1 MEIKAF
7 LFDLDGVLVDTAKY
21 HYLAWRKLAS
31 QLGFEFN
38 EEQNERLK
46 GVSRMASL
54 EILLEVGGIH
64 VSEQE
69 KQHMAE
75 VKNNWYVQLISSM
88 TPDEILPGV
97 PEFLDKTRKL
107 GLKTAICSASKNTPI
122 ILERTGLGK
131 WFDVVV
137 DGNRTSKAKPD
148 PEVFLLAAS
157 DLHLSASECVVFEDA
172 EAGVEAALRG
182 NMRCIG
188 IGSDEILGKADK
200 VVPNLKNME
209 PGDVLKAFQNNH
221 EKINSF

>member
-97 PEFLDKTRKL
+97 PEFLNKTRQA
-107 GLKTAICSASKNTPI
+107 GLKTAICSASKNTPV

-137 DGNRTSKAKPD
+137 DGNRTSRAKPD

-188 IGSDEILGKADK
+188 IGSEEILSKANK
-200 VVPNLKNME
+200 VVPNLKNMD
-209 PGDVLKAFQNNH
+209 PLDVLKAIQNNH

>member
-7 LFDLDGVLVDTAKY
+7 SFDLDGVLVDTAKY

-75 VKNNWYVQLISSM
+75 VKNNWYVQLI
-88 TPDEILPGV
+88 
-97 PEFLDKTRKL
+97 LDNPSLFVMLNCPCRKS
-107 GLKTAICSASKNTPI
+107 I
-122 ILERTGLGK
+122 
-131 WFDVVV
+131 
-137 DGNRTSKAKPD
+137 
-148 PEVFLLAAS
+148 
-157 DLHLSASECVVFEDA
+157 
-172 EAGVEAALRG
+172 
-182 NMRCIG
+182 
-188 IGSDEILGKADK
+188 
-200 VVPNLKNME
+200 
-209 PGDVLKAFQNNH
+209 QQ
-221 EKINSF
+221 